1 MLRSPGMGCGS
12 LVPLQGEAEQS
23 GSFKSQHEVGD
34 PQDSPLPRQ
43 DHTSTVLKI
52 MECLKQ
58 GDSPN

>member
-1 MLRSPGMGCGS
+1 MGCGS